1 MDEKLYRAMKAL
13 TRYPEWRD
21 FEDRIKFVIDSHKES
36 SVNYSAKNKASDAQR
51 QAWIAEG
58 LLEAIEEPQSI
69 MTQYDFTVKAYN
81 AQEQGPNSNQLSA
94 TPHL

>member
-36 SVNYSAKNKASDAQR
+36 SVNHD
-51 QAWIAEG
+51 
-58 LLEAIEEPQSI
+58 SI
-69 MTQYDFTVKAYN
+69 
-81 AQEQGPNSNQLSA
+81 
-94 TPHL
+94 